1 MNAALAS
8 EISRYSIAVANGT
21 DAVVRAYSSKF
32 LRETRETANYRNH
45 AGHHFRSSIRVKGQ
59 GGGLGRESYLWYVDA
74 PDYRRTHLLEHGHK
88 GGFGGVFVQG
98 SHFVSRARDKL
109 FPEMEAE
116 IRKVIENAD

>member
-1 MNAALAS
+1 M
-8 EISRYSIAVANGT
+8 
-21 DAVVRAYSSKF
+21 
-32 LRETRETANYRNH
+32 
-45 AGHHFRSSIRVKGQ
+45 
-59 GGGLGRESYLWYVDA
+59 GRESYLWYVDA